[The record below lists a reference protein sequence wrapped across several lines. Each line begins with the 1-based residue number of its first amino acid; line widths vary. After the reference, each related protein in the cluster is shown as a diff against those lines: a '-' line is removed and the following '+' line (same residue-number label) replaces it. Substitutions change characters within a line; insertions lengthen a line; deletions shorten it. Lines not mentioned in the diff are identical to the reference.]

1 MSSIMNGSSADIND
15 VIEGSLLF
23 DINGDIVVLDTFVN
37 ILKRIELIKTRPL
50 CLKFISYGQ
59 IYDVVCWERELGL
72 ILSAATEL
80 CCVKSVEVNRS
91 PLWQMGVRDGDI
103 IVSIKDEEYGHLQ
116 LKDIS
121 YQRVMGRLRDS
132 STDVLIEFIGP
143 RDCSDNPSKRP
154 FPPAHESLKQHYRNA
169 IPNALLIRYAAVFQ
183 IDHEPENKLT
193 YDKDL
198 FLHRYH
204 PLDILQATSIYL
216 NIMNSRRPYSLRHV
230 RTGLLSL
237 SDEEISTFLIQVL
250 ELHTFVDVIIILS
263 SLFNC

>member
-1 MSSIMNGSSADIND
+1 MNGSFADIND
-15 VIEGSLLF
+15 IIEGSLLF

-37 ILKRIELIKTRPL
+37 ILKRLEMIKTRPL

-80 CCVKSVEVNRS
+80 CCVKSVEINRS
-91 PLWQMGVRDGDI
+91 PLWLMGVRDGDI

-154 FPPAHESLKQHYRNA
+154 FPPAHESLKQHYRKT
-169 IPNALLIRYAAVFQ
+169 LSGSMLIHYATVFQ

-193 YDKDL
+193 SEKDL
-198 FLHRYH
+198 FIHRYH
-204 PLDILQATSIYL
+204 PLDIFQATSIYL
-216 NIMNSRRPYSLRHV
+216 NILNPRRPYSLRHV

-237 SDEEISTFLIQVL
+237 SDEEISTFLIQV
-250 ELHTFVDVIIILS
+250 FQLS
-263 SLFNC
+263 LNFK